1 MFGMNWSITTVIDTI
16 KKGKKFFN
24 KTKKMVINKIRNTHI
39 YNDTNVHFFFLKYW
53 AINVA
58 ICFKIVFVAIKSC
71 LFLRKSVRGK
81 KISTYLTL

>member
-39 YNDTNVHFFFLKYW
+39 YNDTNVHFFF
-53 AINVA
+53 
-58 ICFKIVFVAIKSC
+58 
-71 LFLRKSVRGK
+71 
-81 KISTYLTL
+81 